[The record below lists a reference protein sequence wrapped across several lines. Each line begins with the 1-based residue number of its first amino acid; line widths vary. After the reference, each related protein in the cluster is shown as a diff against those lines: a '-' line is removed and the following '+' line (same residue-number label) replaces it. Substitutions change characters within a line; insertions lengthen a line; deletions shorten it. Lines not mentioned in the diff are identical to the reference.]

1 MLRVRVEGREHLVQA
16 PTVLGRG
23 EDSDIQVGDGRISRH
38 HLRIQ
43 PHGERWT
50 VEDLATANG
59 TFLNG
64 LQVGSLDL
72 VGPLSLRLGSPS
84 EGVEVELEPVIAA
97 SSPNVPNVAEAPAA
111 PGVPAL
117 HIRFDGRM
125 FVYQQP
131 DPLEVGREDGC
142 YLRTDDSRVS
152 RRHAQ
157 IAWDGTRWTFA
168 DLGSHNGTFAGGLR
182 LSSLSVEGPVSLL
195 LGAPYDG
202 VPLEL
207 TPL

>member
-1 MLRVRVEGREHLVQA
+1 MLRTLGVLAVG
-16 PTVLGRG
+16 VLGVTLFAMG
-23 EDSDIQVGDGRISRH
+23 G
-38 HLRIQ
+38 
-43 PHGERWT
+43 
-50 VEDLATANG
+50 
-59 TFLNG
+59 
-64 LQVGSLDL
+64 QVGSLDL
-72 VGPLSLRLGSPS
+72 AGPLRLRLGSPS
-84 EGVEVELEPVIAA
+84 EGVEVELEPVTAAA
-97 SSPNVPNVAEAPAA
+97 SPNMPAVAEAPAP

-125 FVYQQP
+125 FIYQQP
-131 DPLEVGREDGC
+131 DPLEVGREAGC
-142 YLRTDDSRVS
+142 YLRTDDDRVS
-152 RRHAQ
+152 RRHAR

-207 TPL
+207 TPV